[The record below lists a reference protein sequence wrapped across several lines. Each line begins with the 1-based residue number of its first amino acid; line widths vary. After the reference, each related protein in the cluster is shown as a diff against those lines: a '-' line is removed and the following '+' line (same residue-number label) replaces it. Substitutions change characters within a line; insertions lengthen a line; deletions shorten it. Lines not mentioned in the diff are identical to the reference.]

1 MDVIRKTLFFLGL
14 AALLLC
20 VPLTAA
26 AEDEDVQTS
35 PTVTSAIAPAAA
47 SLRAPGTERARAQ
60 LSETVVTAPSPAA
73 FRYVSERI
81 ANFVLR
87 DGRSHLQSFCLLRC

>member
-1 MDVIRKTLFFLGL
+1 MGVIRKTLFFLGL

-35 PTVTSAIAPAAA
+35 PTVNSAIATAAA
-47 SLRAPGTERARAQ
+47 SARAGTERTRAQ
-60 LSETVVTAPSPAA
+60 LSETVVTAPAPAA
-73 FRYVSERI
+73 FRNISEQV

-87 DGRSHLQSFCLLRC
+87 DGRSHLLSFCLLRC

>member
-35 PTVTSAIAPAAA
+35 PTVNSAIATAAA
-47 SLRAPGTERARAQ
+47 SVRAPGTERARAQ